1 MTHSKINKF
10 SLENVDRVFPNGIN
24 HFIVNHPRPLVSHFS
39 KEAPYL
45 FNGVVL
51 GLCTQG
57 EATIWINQTAYT
69 LKKGY
74 IYVVLPMQEF
84 KIDQRSDNYQQRG
97 VCFEYEF
104 FTDFALPADFAT
116 LFNISRTPSLKVSH
130 EVMNHLESYFAI
142 IAKRYSYSKPT
153 FRVQIMRGLAYSL
166 FLEIAAQYQDK
177 EVTGETASMTRKEK
191 VARKF
196 FTLLTEHYKQ
206 ERSVAFYAQ
215 QLCVTR
221 KYLSLVL
228 KETTGYPALKWV
240 IDFVINDVKNKLK
253 NTDLTVLQISEEFN
267 FPNPSF
273 FGQFFKKYTGITPY
287 KYKRSK
293 QGTAPK
299 EKKSKEQENE
309 NNLQEN

>member
-10 SLENVDRVFPNGIN
+10 SLENADKVFPNGIN
-24 HFIVNHPRPLVSHFS
+24 HFIVNHPRPLISQFS
-39 KEAPYL
+39 KDAPYL

-74 IYVVLPMQEF
+74 VYVVLPMQEF
-84 KIDQRSDNYQQRG
+84 KIDQRSDNYKQRG
-97 VCFEYEF
+97 VCFEYDF
-104 FTDFALPADFAT
+104 FTGFALPADFAT
-116 LFNISRTPSLKVSH
+116 LFSISKMPSLKVSH
-130 EVMNHLESYFAI
+130 EVMDHLESYLTI
-142 IAKRYSYSKPT
+142 ISKRYSYSKQT
-153 FRVQIMRGLAYSL
+153 FRVQIIRGLAYSL
-166 FLEIAAQYQDK
+166 FLEIAALYQEK
-177 EVTGETASMTRKEK
+177 EIIGETASMTRKEK

-196 FTLLTEHYKQ
+196 FTLLTEHYKK
-206 ERSVAFYAQ
+206 ERSVAFYSQ

-228 KETTGYPALKWV
+228 KETTGYPALKWI

-287 KYKRSK
+287 KYKQSK
-293 QGTAPK
+293 KEVVPK
-299 EKKSKEQENE
+299 EGKTKRKRKEA
-309 NNLQEN
+309 